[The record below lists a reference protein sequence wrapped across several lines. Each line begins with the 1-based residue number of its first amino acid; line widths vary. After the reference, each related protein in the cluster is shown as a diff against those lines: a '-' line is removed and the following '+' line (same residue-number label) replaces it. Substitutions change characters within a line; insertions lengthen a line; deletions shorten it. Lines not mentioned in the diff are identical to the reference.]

1 MPTAGILV
9 RSFLAP
15 LLSSYASSAFCGLS
29 LPFQQ
34 WEGLCGLQHSRS
46 AMCFPVP
53 SHASLL
59 HGYLSLVTIA
69 RSHIHVHF
77 SLLAVFW
84 LPP

>member
-1 MPTAGILV
+1 M

-15 LLSSYASSAFCGLS
+15 LLSSCASSAFCGRRL
-29 LPFQQ
+29 LFQQ
-34 WEGLCGLQHSRS
+34 WEGLRGLQHSRS
-46 AMCFPVP
+46 AMCFSVP

-59 HGYLSLVTIA
+59 HGSLSLVTIA

-77 SLLAVFW
+77 SLLVVFW